1 MEGFKVILFCFFL
14 MNCMVASTAR
24 NTIDSLQSI
33 SDGETL
39 VSADETFALGFFSP
53 GTSKNRY
60 LGIWFNKDPAKTVAW
75 VANREKPLTHSS
87 GVLKLN
93 NTGILLLL
101 DHNNSLVWSS
111 NTTRSLLNPIAKLS
125 NSGNL
130 VVQESS
136 NNGAT
141 KEDFAW
147 QSFDYPCDTLLPGQK
162 LGRNLKTGQNRFLT
176 SWNSSDDP
184 FPGSYTLQFDI
195 KGYPQLVLKEG
206 TSIIFRAGSWNGD
219 QFSGTPQLKGNSAF
233 RYITVSNEEE
243 IYFMYE
249 LINSSIPHRVF
260 LTPEGINERSE
271 WNTDTM
277 SWTNLAKLP
286 ADDCDYYET
295 CGAYSSC
302 NINNYPMCSCLE
314 GFVQDN
320 DNKKQQ
326 GLLSDGCV
334 RRTSLDCYGDGFLK
348 YSGLKFPD
356 TERSWFSRNIS
367 IEDCKMLCLK
377 NCSCMAYA
385 ALDIS
390 EGASGCLMWF
400 GDLNDIKDLS
410 PDSLED
416 IYIRMAATELE
427 AIQENKSHKSN
438 IRKKRTIIIICVL
451 CFSVLTICLAFII
464 FRWKMLRKG
473 VICDQHEENLQLPLF
488 DMSIISS
495 ATNKF
500 STDYILGKGGFGP
513 VYKGVLKDGKEIAV
527 KRLLQTSSQGIQE
540 FKNEV
545 MHIAKLQH
553 RNLVKLLGCSI
564 YAEERLLVYE
574 FMPNKSLDYF
584 IFDEKKGML
593 LDWTRRFHIINGIT
607 RGLLYLHQ
615 DSRHRIVHRDLKA
628 ANVLLDG
635 EMNPKISD
643 FGLARSFGGNETK
656 ANTRHVVGTYG
667 YLSPEYIIDGVY
679 SIKSD
684 VFSFGVLVLEIVS
697 GSRNRGFIH
706 QDHHFNLLG
715 HAWKLFMEEKGYE
728 IIYAPLRDN
737 KSNLCSMLR
746 SIHVGLLCVQKSPDE
761 RPNMSSVVQMLSS
774 ESTLPPPK
782 MPGFFTEREMVDE
795 GSGSSN
801 NRTCSINDVTD
812 SILEAR

>member
-1 MEGFKVILFCFFL
+1 MEGFTIMILFFL
-14 MNCMVASTAR
+14 MNYMVVASTAR
-24 NTIDSLQSI
+24 DTIDSLQSI
-33 SDGETL
+33 SDGEII
-39 VSADETFALGFFSP
+39 VSSDEIFALGFFSP

-60 LGIWFNKDPAKTVAW
+60 VGIWFNKDPSKTVVW
-75 VANREKPLTHSS
+75 VANREKPLTDSS
-87 GVLKLN
+87 GILKLN
-93 NTGILLLL
+93 NTGTLVLL
-101 DHNNSLVWSS
+101 DRNNSVIWSS
-111 NTTRSLLNPIAKLS
+111 NATRSVMNPIGKLL

-130 VVQESS
+130 VVQERS
-136 NNGAT
+136 NNGAS
-141 KEDFAW
+141 KEDFVW
-147 QSFDYPCDTLLPGQK
+147 QSFDYPSDTLLPGQK
-162 LGRNLKTGQNRFLT
+162 LGTNLKTGQNWYLT

-184 FPGSYTLQFDI
+184 FPGRYTLEFDI
-195 KGYPQLVLKEG
+195 NGYPQLVLKDG
-206 TSIIFRAGSWNGD
+206 GSKRWRAGSWNGV
-219 QFSGTPQLKGNSAF
+219 QFSGTPQVKENSGF
-233 RYITVSNEEE
+233 RYKYVSNEEE

-249 LINSSIPHRVF
+249 LINNSNPHKVV
-260 LTPEGINERSE
+260 LTPEGINQRSQ
-271 WNTDTM
+271 WNPDTS
-277 SWTNLAKLP
+277 SWTDLARLP

-302 NINNYPMCSCLE
+302 NVNNYPMCSCLD

-320 DNKKQQ
+320 NKKEQ
-326 GLLSDGCV
+326 GLSDGCV

-348 YSGLKFPD
+348 YSGLKLPD
-356 TERSWFSRNIS
+356 TERSWYSRNIS
-367 IEDCKMLCLK
+367 IEYCKMMCLK
-377 NCSCMAYA
+377 NCSCVAYA

-400 GDLNDIKDLS
+400 GNLNDIKALT
-410 PDSLED
+410 PYSLED

-427 AIQENKSHKSN
+427 AMQENESHKSN
-438 IRKKRTIIIICVL
+438 IRKKKTIIIVCAL
-451 CFSVLTICLAFII
+451 SFSVLIICLAFIV
-464 FRWKMLRKG
+464 FRWKIRRKG
-473 VICDQHEENLQLPLF
+473 VMNDYEEDLQLSLF
-488 DMSIISS
+488 DMSTISS
-495 ATNKF
+495 ATNNF
-500 STDYILGKGGFGP
+500 SADNILGKGGFGS

-527 KRLLQTSSQGIQE
+527 KRLLQNSSQGIQE

-553 RNLVKLLGCSI
+553 RNLVKLLGCCI

-584 IFDEKKGML
+584 IFDEKKSML
-593 LDWTRRFHIINGIT
+593 LDWTRRFDIINGIA

-715 HAWKLFMEEKGYE
+715 HAWKLFMEDKGYE
-728 IIYAPLRDN
+728 IIYAPIRDA
-737 KSNLCSMLR
+737 SNLSSMLR

-761 RPNMSSVVQMLSS
+761 RPNMSYVVQMLSS

-782 MPGFFTEREMVDE
+782 MPGFFTEREMADE
-795 GSGSSN
+795 GSSPSN
-801 NRTCSINDVTD
+801 NRTYSINDVTD

>member
-1 MEGFKVILFCFFL
+1 
-14 MNCMVASTAR
+14 MNCMVAFTAR
-24 NTIDSLQSI
+24 DTIHSMQSI
-33 SDGETL
+33 SDGDTI

-87 GVLKLN
+87 GVLMLN
-93 NTGILLLL
+93 DTGILLLL
-101 DHNNSLVWSS
+101 DHNNSLIWSS

-136 NNGAT
+136 NSVAT
-141 KEDFAW
+141 KEDFVW

-184 FPGSYTLQFDI
+184 FPGSYTLEFNVN
-195 KGYPQLVLKEG
+195 GYPQLVLKEG
-206 TSIIFRAGSWNGD
+206 TSIRFRAGSWNGD
-219 QFSGTPQLKGNSAF
+219 QFSGTPQLKGNSGF
-233 RYITVSNEEE
+233 RYIFVSNEEE

-320 DNKKQQ
+320 DNKKKQQ
-326 GLLSDGCV
+326 GLSDGCV

-356 TERSWFSRNIS
+356 TERSWFSRNMS

-390 EGASGCLMWF
+390 EGGSGCLMWF

-410 PDSLED
+410 PDSLQD
-416 IYIRMAATELE
+416 IYIRMAATEL
-427 AIQENKSHKSN
+427 
-438 IRKKRTIIIICVL
+438 
-451 CFSVLTICLAFII
+451 AFIV

-473 VICDQHEENLQLPLF
+473 VICDQHEEDLQLPLF
-488 DMSIISS
+488 DMSTISS
-495 ATNKF
+495 ATNNF
-500 STDYILGKGGFGP
+500 STDNILGKGGFGP

-593 LDWTRRFHIINGIT
+593 LDWPARLHIINGIA

-615 DSRHRIVHRDLKA
+615 DSRHRIIHRDLKA
-628 ANVLLDG
+628 ANVLLDD

-643 FGLARSFGGNETK
+643 FGLARSFGGNEAE
-656 ANTRHVVGTYG
+656 ANTQHVVGTYG
-667 YLSPEYIIDGVY
+667 YLSPEYVIDGVY
-679 SIKSD
+679 STKSD

-697 GSRNRGFIH
+697 GKRNQGFNH

-715 HAWKLFMEEKGYE
+715 HAWRLFMEGKGYE
-728 IIYAPLRDN
+728 LICGAIKDT
-737 KSNLCSMLR
+737 SNLFAVVR
-746 SIHVGLLCVQKSPDE
+746 SINVGLLCVQQNPDD
-761 RPNMSSVVQMLSS
+761 RPSMSTVVLMLSS
-774 ESTLPPPK
+774 ESALPQPK
-782 MPGFFTEREMVDE
+782 MPGFFTEREMGGDA
-795 GSGSSN
+795 SSSSSYKLFSN
-801 NRTCSINDVTD
+801 NDFTD
-812 SILEAR
+812 SFLEAR